1 MNKISLE
8 NCFTAGE
15 LASLF
20 GISKQTLLY
29 YDRIKLLCPD
39 FISDNGYRHYSINQY
54 LDLEIIVNLRSLN
67 IPISDIKEYLE
78 HRNKSEF
85 IKQLEKKRAE
95 CQSIIKENER
105 IMASIDFIEGNL
117 AQHKNLPLGQITVSW
132 REERLLRLTNVLST
146 DNGKKRISKFAHHSQ
161 IVFHNRGFINKQA
174 GWIINQK
181 DFFED
186 GNYNCS
192 QAFFS
197 FSEHQKGH
205 YKTPRTPLPMGL
217 YLELYKK
224 TFMHLCNAMIL
235 LPAVTLMFS
244 PSKTT
249 GLMRILITIL
259 TSFFYR
265 CSPLKL
271 SRNCTLA
278 NNKKVRQS
286 M

>member
-20 GISKQTLLY
+20 GISKQALLY

-78 HRNKSEF
+78 HRNKTEF
-85 IKQLEKKRAE
+85 IKHLEKKRAE

-105 IMASIDFIEGNL
+105 IMASIDFIEGNI
-117 AQHKNLPLGQITVSW
+117 AKHKNLPLGQITVSW
-132 REERLLRLTNVLST
+132 REERLLRLTHVLNT
-146 DNGKKRISKFAHHSQ
+146 DNGKKRISKFARHSQ
-161 IVFHNRGFINKQA
+161 MVFHNRGFINKQA
-174 GWIINQK
+174 GWIIDQK
-181 DFFED
+181 DFFEN
-186 GNYNCS
+186 GNFNSS

-205 YKTPRTPLPMGL
+205 YKVARTPLPMGL
-217 YLELYKK
+217 YLELYFKGTYSAQASQLK
-224 TFMHLCNAMIL
+224 EKISDFMQRNDFAPCSNIYV
-235 LPAVTLMFS
+235 LPIENHWLNEDTNNY
-244 PSKTT
+244 
-249 GLMRILITIL
+249 INLIFL
-259 TSFFYR
+259 Q
-265 CSPLKL
+265 
-271 SRNCTLA
+271 
-278 NNKKVRQS
+278 VQS
-286 M
+286 TKSI

>member
-146 DNGKKRISKFAHHSQ
+146 DNGKKRISKFAH
-161 IVFHNRGFINKQA
+161 
-174 GWIINQK
+174 
-181 DFFED
+181 
-186 GNYNCS
+186 

-217 YLELYKK
+217 YLELYFKGTYSTQAAQLK
-224 TFMHLCNAMIL
+224 EKIYAFMQRNDFAPCSNIYV
-235 LPAVTLMFS
+235 LPIENHWLNEDTNNY
-244 PSKTT
+244 
-249 GLMRILITIL
+249 INLIFL
-259 TSFFYR
+259 Q
-265 CSPLKL
+265 
-271 SRNCTLA
+271 
-278 NNKKVRQS
+278 VQS
-286 M
+286 TKIV

>member
-105 IMASIDFIEGNL
+105 IMASIDFIEGNM

-174 GWIINQK
+174 GWIIEQN
-181 DFFED
+181 DFFEKD
-186 GNYNCS
+186 IFNRS
-192 QAFFS
+192 LSFFS
-197 FSEHQKGH
+197 FSEHKGGH
-205 YKTPRTPLPMGL
+205 YKVPRTPLPMGL
-217 YLELYKK
+217 YLELYFKGTYSTQAAQLK
-224 TFMHLCNAMIL
+224 ENIYAFMQRNDFAPCSNIYV
-235 LPAVTLMFS
+235 LPIENHWLNEDT
-244 PSKTT
+244 
-249 GLMRILITIL
+249 
-259 TSFFYR
+259 
-265 CSPLKL
+265 
-271 SRNCTLA
+271 
-278 NNKKVRQS
+278 NNYINLVFLQVQS
-286 M
+286 TKIV

>member
-205 YKTPRTPLPMGL
+205 YNTPRTPLPMGL
-217 YLELYKK
+217 YLELYFKGTYSTQAAQLK
-224 TFMHLCNAMIL
+224 ENIYAFMQRNDFAPCSNIYV
-235 LPAVTLMFS
+235 LPIENHWLNED
-244 PSKTT
+244 
-249 GLMRILITIL
+249 INNYINLIFL
-259 TSFFYR
+259 Q
-265 CSPLKL
+265 
-271 SRNCTLA
+271 
-278 NNKKVRQS
+278 VQS
-286 M
+286 TKIV